1 MTGVAGV
8 GSNKARTM
16 DGEMYAV
23 QRRFA
28 RLLATIGIRAAC
40 VADYA
45 ASQANA
51 NACIGSVPRAGSD
64 GWVVSSAKGNQRGN
78 ARVSAQS

>member
-23 QRRFA
+23 LRRFA
-28 RLLATIGIRAAC
+28 RLLAVLSIR
-40 VADYA
+40 VINQTDYA
-45 ASQANA
+45 VPQGKANVG
-51 NACIGSVPRAGSD
+51 IELIQVYKSPVLDTPGGLEV
-64 GWVVSSAKGNQRGN
+64 
-78 ARVSAQS
+78 